1 MVLRDRQVRKLR
13 NSRHMFQIISKAKY
27 FSTISAILV
36 ITTGILWITWGFNL
50 GIDFTGGTEMNVS
63 FGGELP
69 TIVEMEATLDS
80 IGINEPKIQ
89 TLGDNGYAL
98 RMQDITNDQ
107 RQQIL
112 DTYASKQIEEESYS
126 NIGPSLGEELRSK
139 AVTALALV
147 LLAIIGYVSYAFR
160 LVSKGP
166 VPSWVFGVGAIVA
179 LLHDVIITAGV
190 FIVLGHYLDV
200 QIDSYFI
207 TALLTVLG
215 FSVNDTIVV
224 YDRIREKL
232 KDRKKKSFSDIVND
246 SINSTLA
253 RSLNTSITTLLVL
266 FALYLFGGESIQ
278 QFVLALMIG
287 ITAGTYSSI
296 FIASPL
302 LLLGQKLLKR

>member
-1 MVLRDRQVRKLR
+1 
-13 NSRHMFQIISKAKY
+13 MFQIISKAKY
-27 FSTISAILV
+27 FSTISAILI

-69 TIVEMEATLDS
+69 TVSEIEGTLEG
-80 IGINEPKIQ
+80 IGIKEAKIQ

-112 DTYASKQIEEESYS
+112 DAYQQLQITEESYS

-179 LLHDVIITAGV
+179 LLHDVILTAGV
-190 FIVLGHYLDV
+190 FIVLGRYFDV

-232 KDRKKKSFSDIVND
+232 KNRKKKTFAEIIND

-302 LLLGQKLLKR
+302 LLLGEKMLQKRR